1 MDPTRSRVGTRLFG
15 VRWVDD
21 ARHSTGRG
29 ALAAGLA
36 LLACGVAHSQQP
48 ATFTPEQLRQ
58 DVTAIEAAIERT
70 HPDIAHSV
78 DPAVLGR
85 AIEDVRAKLDHPMS
99 AGEAW
104 TVLSRLNSVMADGH
118 LAVTYPGGA
127 ANEIRQY
134 VKGGGRLFPYAVHV
148 TPGAEIFV
156 RARLDETAT
165 PLVGRRI
172 EMLDGISAHDVAEN
186 LLAHMN
192 GDTVAMR
199 AQLLSERFAF
209 WYWKFYG
216 ERKTVRLRIAGT
228 DSVVEASSGTPRAF
242 QEKSFEQLFRLDLL
256 DDAGALLTIDEFYW
270 RDKPQFYAFTHEAFA
285 RMRNA
290 GTRTL
295 IIDIRANLGGDDDVW
310 IEGIMPYIATR
321 SFSNGSSYRLKII
334 EGRQKEGQKV
344 GDVVRSSQETQYP
357 PQLDN
362 PLRFKG
368 KVYVLISP
376 RTYSSAVL
384 FSTVM
389 QDHGFGTLA
398 GTGGGARSTQSGGT
412 QNIKLPNTQMT
423 MVVPR
428 FVLTRSSGGEGLL
441 QPDVMVV
448 DDPFRPMAAVETLMR
463 HARGQ

>member
-1 MDPTRSRVGTRLFG
+1 MTTRHT
-15 VRWVDD
+15 
-21 ARHSTGRG
+21 TGRCT
-29 ALAAGLA
+29 LAGGLA
-36 LLACGVAHSQQP
+36 LLACAVAHSQQP

-70 HPDIAHSV
+70 HPDISHSV
-78 DPAVLGR
+78 DSAVLGR
-85 AIEDVRAKLDHPMS
+85 AIEDVRAKLDHSMS

-134 VKGGGRLFPYAVHV
+134 VKQGGRLFPYAVHV
-148 TPGAEIFV
+148 TPEAEVFV

-165 PLVGRRI
+165 PLAGRRI
-172 EMLDGISAHDVAEN
+172 EMLDDVTAHDVAEK

-192 GDTVAMR
+192 GDTVALR

-216 ERKTVRLRIAGT
+216 ERKTVRLRIAGA
-228 DSVVEASSGTPRAF
+228 DSIVEASSATPRAF

-270 RDKPQFYAFTHEAFA
+270 RDKPQFYAFTREAFA

-295 IIDIRANLGGDDDVW
+295 IIDIRANPGGDDDVW

-362 PLRFKG
+362 LLRFKG

-389 QDHGFGTLA
+389 QDGGFGTLA

-441 QPDVMVV
+441 QPDLMVV
-448 DDPFRPMAAVETLMR
+448 DDPFRPMAAVEALMR

>member
-1 MDPTRSRVGTRLFG
+1 MATRHLTR
-15 VRWVDD
+15 
-21 ARHSTGRG
+21 RG

-36 LLACGVAHSQQP
+36 LLACAVTHSQQP
-48 ATFTPEQLRQ
+48 ATFTPEQLRE
-58 DVTAIEAAIERT
+58 DLTAIEAAIERT

-104 TVLSRLNSVMADGH
+104 TVLSRLNAVMADGH

-148 TPGAEIFV
+148 TPEAEIFV
-156 RARLDETAT
+156 RATLDETAT
-165 PLVGRRI
+165 PLAGRRI
-172 EMLDGISAHDVAEN
+172 EMLDGVTAHEVAGK

-192 GDTVAMR
+192 GDTLALR
-199 AQLLSERFAF
+199 AQLLSERFTF

-216 ERKTVRLRIAGT
+216 ERKTVRLRIAGA
-228 DSVVEASSGTPRAF
+228 DSIVEASSAIPRAF
-242 QEKSFEQLFRLDLL
+242 REKSFEELFRLDLL

-270 RDKPQFYAFTHEAFA
+270 RDKPQFYAFTRAAFA
-285 RMRNA
+285 RMRTA

-295 IIDIRANLGGDDDVW
+295 IIDIRANPGGDDDVW

-321 SFSNGSSYRLKII
+321 SFSNGSTYRLKII

-344 GDVVRSSQETQYP
+344 GDVIRSRQETQYL

-384 FSTVM
+384 FSTVF
-389 QDHGFGTLA
+389 QDRGFGTLA
-398 GTGGGARSTQSGGT
+398 GIGGGARSTQSGGT

-441 QPDVMVV
+441 QPDLMVV
-448 DDPFRPMAAVETLMR
+448 DDPFRPMAAVEALMR
-463 HARGQ
+463 HANESAAH